1 MPGASSERSSPDE
14 PQSETSSRPLTL
26 WATLLALFIPTQK
39 PAPDFSADWRARL
52 DKINNEL
59 AFRHGSDSDSDSD
72 MDPVANGTS

>member
-1 MPGASSERSSPDE
+1 
-14 PQSETSSRPLTL
+14 LTI

-59 AFRHGSDSDSDSD
+59 ACRHGSDSDSD
-72 MDPVANGTS
+72 MDPANGTS

>member
-1 MPGASSERSSPDE
+1 MPSASPDE
-14 PQSETSSRPLTL
+14 PQSETSSRPFTI

-59 AFRHGSDSDSDSD
+59 ACRHGSDSDSD
-72 MDPVANGTS
+72 MDPANGTS